1 MGWHAVTIKRG
12 NEGGIKD
19 RKKIEQDA
27 VNAVNLCFRGVNR
40 VSADI
45 LTNDKTP
52 CVDGSISLY
61 SSEAMSNIT
70 LVGSIDVQ
78 VKGTEAKRRADKPKR
93 SVSIVDLEYYQ
104 THGGAL
110 YFVVFENNE
119 RDEVL
124 LNSYLK
130 CAFCAF
136 SLGKELFTSRIPS
149 DTIV

>member
-1 MGWHAVTIKRG
+1 MGWHAVTAKRG

-70 LVGSIDVQ
+70 LVGNIDVQ
-78 VKGTEAKRRADKPKR
+78 VRELRPRERPMSRKEA
-93 SVSIVDLEYYQ
+93 
-104 THGGAL
+104 
-110 YFVVFENNE
+110 
-119 RDEVL
+119 
-124 LNSYLK
+124 
-130 CAFCAF
+130 
-136 SLGKELFTSRIPS
+136 
-149 DTIV
+149 